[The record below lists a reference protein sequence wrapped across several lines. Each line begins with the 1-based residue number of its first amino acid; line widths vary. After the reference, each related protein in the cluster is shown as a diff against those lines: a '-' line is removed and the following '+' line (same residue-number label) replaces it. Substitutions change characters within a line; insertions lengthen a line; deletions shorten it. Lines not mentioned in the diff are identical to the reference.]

1 MGPDGGTTDT
11 RDIMRFAAWGACV
24 VVALSCL
31 GCGPSGDVVAF
42 VNVNVISMATEG
54 VLAGQTVVVRDGLIA
69 EVGTT
74 GEVSVPR
81 GATRVDGAGERYL
94 MPGLVDTHVHL
105 EDQLDAETWL
115 PLFVASG
122 VTTVFNLTGAP
133 PTLELRRR
141 VEEGEVLGPTIYTSG
156 PFTNLPQVTTPEDAE
171 TWVRRQK
178 EAGYDFVKVHG
189 PVAEDA
195 FIRMNEVGRA
205 IDMPIL
211 GHAPRNLPFKAVL
224 ENGQV
229 AVVHAEELIY
239 TYFQQLD
246 ASRIPDLARRMADAG
261 TYLTTTVSMFENIV
275 RLWGVPAVMDTVLT
289 LPEARYLNPKMRAF
303 WTRGNPYTGRPP
315 AGRERVGAMYR
326 FQLDLIQQLHE
337 AGVPLMLG
345 TDTPLPV
352 MYPGSSLLLDVENFS
367 RAGLDASEVLAA
379 GTRIPGEFISRH
391 VDPRER
397 FGTVTVGSRADLILL
412 EVNPLEDL
420 DALSSPSGV
429 MLRGRWFDRAALDGL
444 LDGVAET
451 FAGMEEEYDDPAI
464 AMSAEELAPF
474 AGRFNGEGWGINVRI
489 GLQDDELR
497 LFMSQPLLLVPIG
510 PGRFRADAFIWRLTY
525 SEDLA
530 TVIVTH
536 DGNVEFIFHRLDEPA
551 Q

>member
-1 MGPDGGTTDT
+1 
-11 RDIMRFAAWGACV
+11 V

-31 GCGPSGDVVAF
+31 GCGPSGDADVVAF
-42 VNVNVISMATEG
+42 VDVNVISMATEG
-54 VLAGQTVVVRDGLIA
+54 VLVGQTVVVRDGLIA

-81 GATRVDGAGERYL
+81 GAARVDGAGERYL

-105 EDQLDAETWL
+105 EAQLDAETWL
-115 PLFVASG
+115 PLFVANG

-133 PTLELRRR
+133 STLELRRR
-141 VEEGEVLGPTIYTSG
+141 VEEWDVLGPTIYTSG
-156 PFTNLPQVTTPEDAE
+156 PFANLPQVTTPEDAE
-171 TWVRRQK
+171 TWVRAQK
-178 EAGYDFVKVHG
+178 RAGYDFVKVHG

-195 FIRMNEVGRA
+195 FIRMNEVGRS

-211 GHAPRNLPFKAVL
+211 GHAPRNLPFDAVL

-246 ASRIPDLARRMADAG
+246 ESRIPDLARRMADAG

-275 RLWGVPAVMDTVLT
+275 RQWGVPVVMDTVLA
-289 LPEARYLNPKMRAF
+289 LPEARYLSPKMRAF
-303 WTRGNPYTGRPP
+303 WTRGNPYTGRPV
-315 AGRERVGAMYR
+315 GREQVGATYR
-326 FQLDLIQQLHE
+326 FQLELVQQLHE

-352 MYPGSSLLLDVENFS
+352 MYPGSSLLQDVENLS

-379 GTRIPGEFISRH
+379 GTRIPGDFISQH
-391 VDPRER
+391 VDPGER
-397 FGTVTVGSRADLILL
+397 FGTVAVGSRADLILL
-412 EVNPLEDL
+412 EANPLEDL

-429 MLRGRWFDRAALDGL
+429 MVRGRWFDRAALDGL
-444 LDGVAET
+444 LDGIAQT

-474 AGRFNGEGWGINVRI
+474 AGRFNAEGWGMNVQV

-497 LFMSQPLLLVPIG
+497 LFIPGQPLLLVPIG
-510 PGRFRADAFIWRLTY
+510 PGRFRADGFLWRVTY

-530 TVIVTH
+530 TVTVTH
-536 DGNVEFIFHRLDEPA
+536 EGSVHFIFHRFDEPA